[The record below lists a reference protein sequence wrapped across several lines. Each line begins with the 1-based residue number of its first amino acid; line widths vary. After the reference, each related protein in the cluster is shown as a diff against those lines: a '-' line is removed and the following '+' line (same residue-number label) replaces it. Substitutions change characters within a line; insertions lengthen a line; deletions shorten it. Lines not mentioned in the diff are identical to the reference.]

1 MAPGDP
7 IRSTGG
13 GLSEAVVT
21 AVDDRSSDEKN
32 AVPICADSDASFTS
46 LKTFNPLVGIEKP
59 GTSAFLGLGHISQLE
74 DHLYG
79 LNMTAAVAALL
90 IATAP
95 LAYAQMGT
103 APLDATVTAVTSLGG
118 IIQPDQIRASK
129 MIGSVVYDVENVD
142 IGKVQDVILDR
153 NGRVA
158 SVVVDVG
165 TFLGMGG
172 KNVAVRLSDI
182 KTDNNR
188 LTLDLTKELLQRAQ
202 TYQLE
207 NPDIS
212 PVGGKL
218 GSGAGSNTAPR
229 Q

>member
-1 MAPGDP
+1 
-7 IRSTGG
+7 
-13 GLSEAVVT
+13 
-21 AVDDRSSDEKN
+21 
-32 AVPICADSDASFTS
+32 
-46 LKTFNPLVGIEKP
+46 
-59 GTSAFLGLGHISQLE
+59 
-74 DHLYG
+74 
-79 LNMTAAVAALL
+79 MTAAVAALL

-103 APLDATVTAVTSLGG
+103 APRDTTVAAVTSLDG

-129 MIGSVVYDVENVD
+129 MIGSVVYDVQNVD

-165 TFLGMGG
+165 TFLGAGG

-188 LTLDLTKELLQRAQ
+188 LTLDLTKEQLQRAQ
-202 TYQLE
+202 AYQLE
-207 NPDIS
+207 NPDTGAGSSIS
-212 PVGGKL
+212 PIDGKL
-218 GSGAGSNTAPR
+218 GSGANSNMAPH

>member
-1 MAPGDP
+1 
-7 IRSTGG
+7 
-13 GLSEAVVT
+13 
-21 AVDDRSSDEKN
+21 
-32 AVPICADSDASFTS
+32 
-46 LKTFNPLVGIEKP
+46 
-59 GTSAFLGLGHISQLE
+59 
-74 DHLYG
+74 
-79 LNMTAAVAALL
+79 MTAAVAALL